1 MSDDKSH
8 EKSAGDNALE
18 HFHRYWFGLKGM
30 NETTQNTSFI
40 LAKDFTALVYLT
52 LDKLGMIQMCQN
64 GLEPFP
70 KKPDDYEDRET
81 FLRDGW
87 NHSAQFWPVIER
99 PFNYLFTMA
108 SLMAFMPLRDRAT
121 TILSLGSGPGLY
133 ETYMAHFA
141 QNMLELPVRFLCV
154 DYAEEMISMHRRVLE
169 ALVEI
174 TGKPISNIVAQTG
187 DITGLADIPDRS
199 VDQVLCNNT
208 LQWASD
214 WKKVLNEIVRVLN
227 PESSCEICLFV
238 HRKPMVVCNQ
248 KLEPIFER
256 GALRV
261 PELLDELEAREI
273 RIDTFVQGIGPEGS
287 GQMGAAVD
295 RFFILACYEPG
306 RQKKSWRTTS
316 LLDAFQTRG
325 W

>member
-1 MSDDKSH
+1 MPDDTSRGT
-8 EKSAGDNALE
+8 SASDNALE

-30 NETTQNTSFI
+30 NEATQNTSFV

-52 LDKLGMIQMCQN
+52 LDKLGMIQTFKQ
-64 GLEPFP
+64 GIAPFP
-70 KKPDDYEDRET
+70 KKPDDYQDREM

-87 NHSAQFWPVIER
+87 NHNAQFWPVIER

-121 TILSLGSGPGLY
+121 TILSLGSGPGIY
-133 ETYMAHFA
+133 ETYIAHVA

-154 DYAEEMISMHRRVLE
+154 DYAEEMISMHRRILE
-169 ALVEI
+169 AFVEI
-174 TGKPISNIVAQTG
+174 TGKPLTNIVAETG
-187 DITGLADIPDRS
+187 DITGLSGIPDQS

-214 WKKVLNEIVRVLN
+214 WKKVLDEIVRVLK
-227 PESSCEICLFV
+227 PEGSREICLFV

-248 KLEPIFER
+248 KLEPIFEL
-256 GALRV
+256 GALKV
-261 PELLDELEAREI
+261 PELLDELEVREI

-295 RFFILACYEPG
+295 RLFILACYEPG
-306 RQKKSWRTTS
+306 LQKKSWRKTS